1 MIEGILVGMM
11 EGTLVGMMKGI
22 MDQFVHA
29 MMGIMEAEILQ
40 KYAE

>member
-1 MIEGILVGMM
+1 MV
-11 EGTLVGMMKGI
+11 VMKGI

-29 MMGIMEAEILQ
+29 VMGIMEAEILQ